1 MESIPRKFL
10 GISNLIC
17 ILPDDFQGDI
27 QDALKLL
34 LQHVLSSAK
43 KASDEVVKEDDA
55 SNGIF
60 LKLLDEKFDNK
71 VSMRFSFYEFNED
84 SQAYIALDNLRPGNQ
99 HEVEGDKEIKES
111 LDSKIQRQ

>member
-1 MESIPRKFL
+1 MESIPKKFL

-34 LQHVLSSAK
+34 LHHILSSAK
-43 KASDEVVKEDDA
+43 KASDEVVEENDTT
-55 SNGIF
+55 NGIF
-60 LKLLDEKFDNK
+60 LKLLDGKFDNK

-84 SQAYIALDNLRPGNQ
+84 SQTYIALDNLKPGTRS
-99 HEVEGDKEIKES
+99 EVMGDKDIKES
-111 LDSKIQRQ
+111 LDSTIPRQ

>member
-34 LQHVLSSAK
+34 LQHVLTSTK
-43 KASDEVVKEDDA
+43 KASEEVVKEDETT
-55 SNGIF
+55 NGIF

-84 SQAYIALDNLRPGNQ
+84 SQTYIALDNLKPGCH

-111 LDSKIQRQ
+111 LDSSINRQ